1 MTDMVLAGRI
11 FNVEKKSGVSQS
23 GREWSITSF
32 NLTRVKQRKDQSGQW
47 VNYEETIPLSGFG
60 DFNITE
66 KGIYQVGANI
76 KLKQS
81 QSGGTYKDID
91 AQWVEPILLP
101 SSAQPTQAPQPQQRP
116 QYQPVQEEFG
126 NDDIPF

>member
-23 GREWSITSF
+23 GREWTRTTFS
-32 NLTRVKQRKDQSGQW
+32 LTRVKQRKDQNGQW
-47 VNYEETIPLSGFG
+47 VNYDETLPMSGFG

-66 KGIYQVGANI
+66 KGVYQVGADI

-81 QSGGTYKDID
+81 QSGGNYKDID
-91 AQWVEPILLP
+91 VVWVEPILLP
-101 SSAQPTQAPQPQQRP
+101 TSSQTAQPA
-116 QYQPVQEEFG
+116 PVQQQKTNPQEDFS

>member
-32 NLTRVKQRKDQSGQW
+32 NLTRVKQRKDQNGQW

-60 DFNITE
+60 DFSITE

-81 QSGGTYKDID
+81 QSGGNYKDID
-91 AQWVEPILLP
+91 VQWVEPILLP
-101 SSAQPTQAPQPQQRP
+101 TSS
-116 QYQPVQEEFG
+116 QPVHAPVQQQTTNPQEEFS

>member
-1 MTDMVLAGRI
+1 MVLAGRI

-23 GREWSITSF
+23 GREWTRTTFS
-32 NLTRVKQRKDQSGQW
+32 LTRVKQRKDQNGQW
-47 VNYEETIPLSGFG
+47 VNYDETLPMSGFG

-66 KGIYQVGANI
+66 KGVYQVGADI

-81 QSGGTYKDID
+81 QSGGNYKDID
-91 AQWVEPILLP
+91 AVWVEPILLP
-101 SSAQPTQAPQPQQRP
+101 TSSQTAQPAHVQQQKTNPQ
-116 QYQPVQEEFG
+116 EDFS

>member
-23 GREWSITSF
+23 GREWTRTTFS
-32 NLTRVKQRKDQSGQW
+32 LTRVRQRKDQNGQW
-47 VNYEETIPLSGFG
+47 VNYDETLPMSGFG

-66 KGIYQVGANI
+66 KGVYQVGADI

-81 QSGGTYKDID
+81 QSGGNYKDID
-91 AQWVEPILLP
+91 VVWVEPILLP
-101 SSAQPTQAPQPQQRP
+101 TSSQTAQPA
-116 QYQPVQEEFG
+116 PVQQQKTNPQEDFS